1 MPKTLRALPLS
12 TLALLAALAAISI
25 WGLSFIAIKVA
36 LGQVSPTTLIVVRF
50 AVGAAVVGAVAW
62 RRGHWHGLGWRDL
75 PPLAVTGVLGI
86 AAQQLLQVS
95 GQATAEAS
103 VAAFMASTAPA
114 FTVILAGLFLRE
126 TVRPWQWAGAG
137 LATLGA
143 IMVATN
149 GNWAGLAEGQFG
161 QAGNVLVLASAVV
174 WAVFTLMNR
183 QATLNRPATVVT
195 AGMFF
200 FGALAV
206 TPLWVAQGGWRELA
220 QVNAEGWVML
230 VGVVGVACTA
240 LAYLVNTWAL
250 KHLPASRVAVVQ
262 NLEPLVATAGA
273 TLLLAE
279 TVTAAMLVGGTAIV
293 LGVYWAERATPP
305 AVPATNP
312 AQSSAAQ

>member
-1 MPKTLRALPLS
+1 MPKILRTLPLS
-12 TLALLAALAAISI
+12 TLALLAALAAIGI

-50 AVGAAVVGAVAW
+50 AVGAVVVGAVAW
-62 RRGHWHGLGWRDL
+62 RSGHWRGLGWRDL
-75 PPLAVTGVLGI
+75 PPLAATGVLGI

-114 FTVILAGLFLRE
+114 FTVVLAGLFLRE
-126 TVRPWQWAGAG
+126 AVRPWQWAGAG

-143 IMVATN
+143 VMVATN

-161 QAGNVLVLASAVV
+161 QPGNLLVLASAVV

-220 QVNAEGWVML
+220 TVNAAGWWML

-250 KHLPASRVAVVQ
+250 KHLPASRVAVIQ
-262 NLEPLVATAGA
+262 NLEPLIA
-273 TLLLAE
+273 TLGAVTLLAE
-279 TVTAAMLVGGTAIV
+279 TVTPAMLLGGAAIV

-305 AVPATNP
+305 VVPAP
-312 AQSSAAQ
+312 APSTAAGD